1 MHLRNYLIVLCF
13 IFFYRC
19 MKRFDFFVQQQISLS
34 LSLSLRTMT
43 FFFFFFFFLIFWFFV
58 LMIQFQGAEVVR
70 MYKTLLGSQGF
81 RKVRFRICLSL
92 NLIMWYKCL
101 VNYIAADLWVSM
113 YTISPLSGHG
123 SLFQETWWASCNL
136 WRFFCCHAR
145 CKWCCFC

>member
-1 MHLRNYLIVLCF
+1 MYALE
-13 IFFYRC
+13 
-19 MKRFDFFVQQQISLS
+19 KLS
-34 LSLSLRTMT
+34 NCTLFHFLLQVYEKVWLFCSTTNLSLSLRTMT
-43 FFFFFFFFLIFWFFV
+43 FFFLIYWFFV

-101 VNYIAADLWVSM
+101 VHYIAADLWVSM

-145 CKWCCFC
+145 CKWCWFC